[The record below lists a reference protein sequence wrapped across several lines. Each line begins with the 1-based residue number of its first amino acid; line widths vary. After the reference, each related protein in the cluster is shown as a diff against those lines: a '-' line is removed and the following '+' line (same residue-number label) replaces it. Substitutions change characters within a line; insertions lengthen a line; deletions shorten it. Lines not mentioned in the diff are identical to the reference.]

1 MTEQLRRLGRRRGPA
16 PEQQTGGL
24 SEADAKLLEQAKAR
38 QRLEENFE
46 AFPPRTERLGQH
58 IKTMLGKSG
67 VKGGR
72 ILEIGGRANPYKDWF
87 PGFEYNCLDLEIS
100 EPGVIQGDITNCP
113 EIESES
119 FDAIISVDVFEHIR
133 EPWLAA
139 PEIIRLLKPGGFT
152 YHSTLFSWRYHPCP
166 VDYWRYTPE
175 ALSFL
180 FKDLRMMQAQFD
192 TVERRRNLAGKG
204 KHRVEPD
211 AFGGFRENWRV
222 FYAGVKEDPNAA
234 KGVAALTARQQADAE
249 ARATGALDPSEAEL
263 KTVRDN
269 PYPEED

>member
-1 MTEQLRRLGRRRGPA
+1 MVTEQLRRLGRRRGQVQEQPPA
-16 PEQQTGGL
+16 EIPP
-24 SEADAKLLEQAKAR
+24 ADAKLLEQAKSR
-38 QRLEENFE
+38 QRLEQNFE
-46 AFPPRTERLGQH
+46 AFPPRTERIGQH

-87 PGFEYNCLDLEIS
+87 PGFEYNALDLEIS

-133 EPWLAA
+133 EPWLAG
-139 PEIIRLLKPGGFT
+139 PEITRLLKPGGFT

-175 ALSFL
+175 ALSFI
-180 FKDLRMMQAQFD
+180 FQDLRVMQAQFD
-192 TVERRRNLAGKG
+192 TVERRRNLVGKG
-204 KHRVEPD
+204 KHKLEPD
-211 AFGGFRENWRV
+211 AFGGWRENWRV
-222 FYAGVKEDPNAA
+222 FYAGVKNDPNAP
-234 KGVAALTARQQADAE
+234 KGVGALTAQQQAE
-249 ARATGALDPSEAEL
+249 ADQKAL
-263 KTVRDN
+263 RDN
-269 PYPEED
+269 PYGKPTEEQ

>member
-1 MTEQLRRLGRRRGPA
+1 MVTEQLRRLGRRRGQDPA
-16 PEQQTGGL
+16 AQAPQI
-24 SEADAKLLEQAKAR
+24 SPADAKLLDQAHSR
-38 QRLEENFE
+38 QRLETGFE

-72 ILEIGGRANPYKDWF
+72 ILEIGGRANPYKDYF
-87 PGFEYNCLDLEIS
+87 PGFEYSCLDLELS

-133 EPWLAA
+133 EPWLAGA
-139 PEIIRLLKPGGFT
+139 EITRLLRPGGFT

-175 ALSFL
+175 ALTFL

-192 TVERRRNLAGKG
+192 TVERRRNLLGKG
-204 KHRVEPD
+204 KHKLDAD
-211 AFGGFRENWRV
+211 AFGGWRENWRV
-222 FYAGVKEDPNAA
+222 FYAGVKNDPNAQR
-234 KGVAALTARQQADAE
+234 GVSALTARQQAE
-249 ARATGALDPSEAEL
+249 ADQAAI
-263 KTVRDN
+263 RDN
-269 PYPEED
+269 PYGADRADG